1 MPSIDTK
8 LTNTITELDA
18 INNAVIRVKFSPE
31 GKILSVNKLFA
42 ELLNFKESDL
52 IGFNHSKL
60 LFDEEKNSKEYL
72 KFWKDLNK
80 GIAQQNIYRR
90 KNKENN
96 ELWLKGTYI
105 PIKNQEGTVIEIIK
119 IAYNIT
125 ETRNALK
132 TVEDFKHALD
142 ESAIVAITDHKGII
156 TYINNKFS
164 EISKYSEKE
173 LIGQDHR
180 ILNSGH
186 HSKDFIKNLWKTIAN
201 GKIWNGE
208 IKNKAKDGSLYWVD
222 TTIVPFLNEKGKPFQ
237 YIAIR
242 FEITRKK
249 EILKTVEDLKYAL
262 DQTSIIATTDHK
274 GIITYVNDKFSE
286 ISKYSEKELI
296 GQDHRILNSG
306 HHSKDFIKNL
316 WKTIANGKIWN
327 GEIKNKAKDG
337 SLYWVD
343 TTIVPFLN
351 EKGKPFQYI
360 AIRTDITERKKIDA
374 LKKDKEIAEKS
385 AEAKDVFLAHMSH
398 EIRTP
403 LNAIIGFTSLLK
415 EKSLDLESS
424 KYVDVVSIASK
435 NLMTLINDILDIS
448 KIEDGKIE
456 LEQKEFDLKGLINDV
471 VKLNSQV
478 AKSKQ
483 LKLIS
488 NISPEI
494 PDLLVGDPTR
504 LMQILINLI
513 GNSIKFTD
521 EGHIELIVNE
531 VKKDMDFSIIS
542 FAVKDTGIGIPQDKL
557 EKVFDRFA
565 QAEDSTTRKYGGTGL
580 GLSIVKMLVELHNS
594 NIAIRSKHGKG
605 TEFSFDIKYSTVDP
619 GSIAKKK
626 RKGEE
631 SGVNKLDG
639 IKILIAEDS
648 EFNQLLASIFIK
660 RNNGSIEVVEN
671 GKLAVDLVKTTKFDC
686 ILMDLEMPVMDGY
699 QASKY
704 IRNVL
709 KLDIPIIACSAHS
722 LVGEQK
728 KSFNVGM
735 NDYITKPYL
744 ERELVNKI
752 VQQVKN

>member
-180 ILNSGH
+180 ILNSGY
-186 HSKDFIKNLWKTIAN
+186 HSKDFIKNLWETIAN
-201 GKIWNGE
+201 GKVWSGE
-208 IKNKAKDGSLYWVD
+208 IKNKAKDGSFYWVD

-306 HHSKDFIKNL
+306 YHSKDFIKNL
-316 WKTIANGKIWN
+316 WETIANGKVWS

-337 SLYWVD
+337 SFYWVD